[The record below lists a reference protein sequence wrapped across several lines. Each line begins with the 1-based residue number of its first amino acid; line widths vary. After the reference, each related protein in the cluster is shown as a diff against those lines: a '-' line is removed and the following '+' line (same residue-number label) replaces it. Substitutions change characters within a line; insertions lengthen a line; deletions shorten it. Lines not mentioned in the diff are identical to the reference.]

1 MTSESALFSF
11 RPLKTLFILLR
22 DIADFR
28 MFRGIIVDFGGRL
41 ENNEMHLFEAAAQDE
56 SNLFVDSMKR
66 EMQFLDV
73 EESQSS

>member
-1 MTSESALFSF
+1 M
-11 RPLKTLFILLR
+11 
-22 DIADFR
+22 
-28 MFRGIIVDFGGRL
+28 DFGGRL